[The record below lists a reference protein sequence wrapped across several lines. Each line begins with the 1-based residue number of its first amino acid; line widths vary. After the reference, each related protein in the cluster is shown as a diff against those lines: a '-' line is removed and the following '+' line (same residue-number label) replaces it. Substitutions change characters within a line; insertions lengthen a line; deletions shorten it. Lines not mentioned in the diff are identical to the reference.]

1 MDDVRLGRTLRALRH
16 RMVWRQSDLA
26 DKARVSQDVVS
37 RIERGL
43 LADMP
48 LTKVR
53 RVVAALQGEMQMTII
68 WRGGELARVLDEGH
82 ASLVGAMIVLLR
94 HNEWQVRPEVS
105 YSVFG
110 ERGSIDILAWHEATC
125 TLLVIEV
132 KTELVS
138 VEQTIRKLDEKSRL
152 AARIA
157 AAEFAWRP
165 RATARLLLLPDIS
178 TPRRHVGRHE
188 AVLGVAYPVRGS
200 GVRSWLS
207 SPSGSISGLMF
218 LGRVAHRS
226 FRSRRRIRVAHR
238 ARA

>member
-16 RMVWRQSDLA
+16 RMAWRQSDLA

-43 LADMP
+43 LASMP
-48 LTKVR
+48 LAKVR
-53 RVVAALQGEMQMTII
+53 RVVAALQGEMHMTIL
-68 WRGGELARVLDEGH
+68 WRGGELARLLDEGH
-82 ASLVGAMIVLLR
+82 AGLVGATIALLR
-94 HNEWQVRPEVS
+94 RDGWQVRAEVS

-110 ERGSIDILAWHEATC
+110 ERGSIDILAWHEPTC

-152 AARIA
+152 AARIGA
-157 AAEFAWRP
+157 VEFGWRP
-165 RATARLLLLPDIS
+165 QATARLLLLPDLS
-178 TPRRHVGRHE
+178 TPRRHVGRHD
-188 AVLGVAYPVRGS
+188 AVLRVAYPARGS
-200 GVRSWLS
+200 EVRSWLR

-218 LGRVAHRS
+218 LGRAAHRA
-226 FRSRRRIRVAHR
+226 FRSRRRIRVAYR
-238 ARA
+238 ATA